1 MGLVE
6 LNGGH
11 LWADE
16 EFLPAL
22 VALRLDTLR
31 GVFEYEGKGYLRTH
45 ANRDN
50 FHIVEKT
57 DGRTCDIYLKRHRGF
72 ELKEVIK
79 LLAAEAPFTTAGR
92 REWENIARLHGLGI
106 PTMRRAAYG
115 ERKILFFEA
124 QSFVIT
130 ERIPQATP
138 MDDYIARTATEAVS
152 GELLREKRSLLW
164 DLGDLARRLHRGG
177 LTHMDLYLN
186 HVFVRETASGEK
198 VLHLID
204 LQRVA
209 RRRLFK
215 RRWIVKDLAAI
226 LYSARKL
233 PLSRT
238 DFARIFMA
246 YFDGKITSQ
255 ARGLLASAMSR
266 ADKMAARL
274 GR

>member
-16 EFLPAL
+16 ECLPAL

-31 GVFEYEGKGYLRTH
+31 GVFEYQGEGYLRTH

-50 FHIVEKT
+50 FHIVEKA
-57 DGRTCDIYLKRHRGF
+57 DGRTCDLYLKRHRGF
-72 ELKEVIK
+72 ELKEAIK

-92 REWENIARLHGLGI
+92 REWENIARLAGLGI
-106 PTMRRAAYG
+106 PTMRRVAYG

-124 QSFVIT
+124 HSFVIT

-138 MDDYIARTATEAVS
+138 MDDYIVRTAPEAVS

-186 HVFVRETASGEK
+186 HIFVRETASGEK

-209 RRRLFK
+209 RRRFFK

-246 YFDGKITSQ
+246 YFDGKITPQ

-266 ADKMAARL
+266 ADRMAAHL